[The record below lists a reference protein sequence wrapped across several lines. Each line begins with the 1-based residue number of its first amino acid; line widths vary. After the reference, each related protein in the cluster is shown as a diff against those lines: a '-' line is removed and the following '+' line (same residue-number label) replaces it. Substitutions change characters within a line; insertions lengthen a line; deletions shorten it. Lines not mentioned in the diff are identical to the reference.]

1 MNRSKSRPV
10 VGAVDRPSCTGHPG
24 LVAGGDGGRYEPRN
38 GRVAYLHAT
47 SSYRVVFDSAPDRGQ
62 SSTVGVILILGLTLT
77 GAATLVTVGGDAIQG
92 TQSQSEIGQAE
103 EAMTQFDSRAAQV
116 ALGDSESQNIPL
128 GGHGG
133 QHQVEADAGRVRIV
147 HENWNGT
154 DCDGCDSYAA
164 YDNTTDN
171 GNTTILY
178 NETLGAVTFDAG
190 DTTIAYQGGGVWRGD
205 TDGGSTVVSS
215 PEFHYRDA
223 TLTFPLARVDGTG
236 STAGRTTA
244 QVERV
249 RAAGDVYPN
258 ASRTYPDGTTRV
270 FNPVQNGN
278 VSVEITS
285 EYCEAW
291 RSYFLDRTEGQVSD
305 CNGGTVTADI
315 ITLGTQGEF
324 PIQNDNQLQVRGQ
337 EPGHTLQDLEFS
349 FRDDTAS
356 DFNNLGWS
364 LAGESGDKR
373 LEIYVEKRGGGTPS
387 CGDPVR
393 TVIYYSDDGGDT
405 YHTWVLDGSHGN
417 DPYEIRCPDDAVI
430 DVDLLNASR
439 SFEYTDASNHG
450 SDDLLKFDTYDTE
463 GRFNGSEQLTGHP
476 ADPDTTASSGTE
488 EPADLV
494 TQHHFTLMDDTD
506 MEIRERTQGGANAG
520 LSGESSGTIN
530 YDGNDKVLTYLHIT
544 ENRIRVELS

>member
-1 MNRSKSRPV
+1 M
-10 VGAVDRPSCTGHPG
+10 
-24 LVAGGDGGRYEPRN
+24 
-38 GRVAYLHAT
+38 
-47 SSYRVVFDSAPDRGQ
+47 FDSAPDRGQ
-62 SSTVGVILILGLTLT
+62 SSTVGFILILGLTLT

-133 QHQVEADAGRVRIV
+133 QYRVEKDAGRVRIV

-154 DCDGCDSYAA
+154 DCDGCDAYAS

-190 DTTIAYQGGGVWRGD
+190 DTTIAYQGGGVW
-205 TDGGSTVVSS
+205 
-215 PEFHYRDA
+215 
-223 TLTFPLARVDGTG
+223 TLTFPLVRVDGTG

-244 QVERV
+244 QVSRV
-249 RAAGDVYPN
+249 RTARDIYPN

-291 RSYFLDRTEGQVSD
+291 RSYFLERTEGQVSD

-324 PIQNDNQLQVRGQ
+324 SIQDDNRLRVRGQ
-337 EPGHTLQDLEFS
+337 EPGHTLEDLEFS

-356 DFNNLGWS
+356 DFNNFGWS

-405 YHTWVLDGSHGN
+405 YHTWVLDGSRGS
-417 DPYEIRCPDDAVI
+417 DPYRIRCPDDAVI
-430 DVDLLNASR
+430 DVDLLNSSR

-450 SDDLLKFDTYDTE
+450 SNDLEKFQNYDTE
-463 GRFNGSEQLTGHP
+463 GSFNGSEQLSGHP
-476 ADPDTTASSGTE
+476 ADPGTTASSGTE

-520 LSGESSGTIN
+520 LSGDSSGTIN
-530 YDGNDKVLTYLHIT
+530 YDGNGKVLTYLHVT
-544 ENRIRVELS
+544 ENRVRVELS